1 MKVKFN
7 LPSKRFTNNFSF
19 DNNTTLGIGNVQP
32 LFCKSLVAGSK
43 VSIGFSQLTR
53 LSPLVVPTFAR
64 LKQRNDFCFVPMA
77 MVMPS
82 FDAFLSNTPISGS
95 NKQYTP
101 KSLPTITNQAFF
113 LSLILHFADVG
124 IFDTVTAKWQLKT
137 ANTFTV
143 KPTYY
148 SESRSLKPSFPDTA
162 LTESQLPRNGFDFA
176 FDISPSLL
184 S

>member
-7 LPSKRFTNNFSF
+7 LPSKRYTNNFSF

-43 VSIGFSQLTR
+43 VSIGFNQLTR

-82 FDAFLSNTPISGS
+82 FDAFLSGTSIYGS
-95 NKQYTP
+95 DKHYVP
-101 KSLPTITNQAFF
+101 KSLPTITNQVLFC
-113 LSLILHFADVG
+113 SLICHYAEVG
-124 IFDTVTAKWQLKT
+124 VFDTATSKWVVKT
-137 ANTFTV
+137 GNSFNV
-143 KPTYY
+143 KPYLY
-148 SESRSLKPSFPDTA
+148 STSKVLAPSFPTTA
-162 LTESQLPRNGFDFA
+162 VTVS
-176 FDISPSLL
+176 
-184 S
+184 